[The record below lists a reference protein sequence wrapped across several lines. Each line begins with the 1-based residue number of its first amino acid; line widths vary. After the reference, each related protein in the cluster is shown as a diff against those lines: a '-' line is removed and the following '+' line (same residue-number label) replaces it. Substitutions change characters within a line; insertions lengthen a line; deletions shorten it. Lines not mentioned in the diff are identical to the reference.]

1 MGCAA
6 VGRQAKSQSRRPSRL
21 ARRRFLRLSPQ
32 AGRMVVTESPAPR
45 RSARRASAG
54 APATA
59 NTPQRE
65 PVASPPRGR
74 GSARGAARPP
84 HPVSLAWWANFGR
97 HTAYGNG
104 LPRPLLRGWL
114 HFAVLL
120 LGAAALAARHDHAA
134 TALPAALRDIA
145 AALNPTAHSFLA
157 ATLISYVGSVAF
169 HLLPFQQLRAYQ
181 RVLCFDFCTIMCAS
195 HPSRS
200 PGSAARRVSMLR
212 PRAAPGSAAH
222 SAHPAHAPPL

>member
-1 MGCAA
+1 
-6 VGRQAKSQSRRPSRL
+6 
-21 ARRRFLRLSPQ
+21 
-32 AGRMVVTESPAPR
+32 MVVTESPAPR

-59 NTPQRE
+59 DAPQHA

-74 GSARGAARPP
+74 GSARGAARAP
-84 HPVSLAWWANFGR
+84 HPLSLAWWARFGR
-97 HTAYGNG
+97 HASYGNG

-134 TALPAALRDIA
+134 TALPAALRDTA

-181 RVLCFDFCTIMCAS
+181 RVLCFDFCTIMCARR
-195 HPSRS
+195 PSRS
-200 PGSAARRVSMLR
+200 LAPPWPRSTHRSPARCRARHHGRAAAR
-212 PRAAPGSAAH
+212 
-222 SAHPAHAPPL
+222 AHAPPSDAS